1 MLSAAYRSTELR
13 INPLAENNLNQA
25 VDHYLQYI
33 EVVRGYSAHTVKNY
47 RRDLSK
53 LIEFCS
59 AHAIDDITRLNQS
72 LLRQWVAALSREK
85 LSATSIQRHLSSTRS
100 LYKFLARTRS
110 DLNDPT
116 AGVKAPRTPRTL
128 PKSLEPDQVNQL
140 LNHHSETALM
150 ARDLAMAEL
159 LYSAGLRLSELVGA
173 NLNDLD
179 RKEKIITVIGKGQKT
194 RVVPVGGP
202 ALAALAE
209 WMKYRPMGDEVLGY
223 DSPLF
228 VTQRGT
234 RISPRA
240 VQDRIRR
247 LAIKHGMTQRVHPHV
262 LRHAF
267 ASHLLESS
275 GDLRA
280 VQELLGHANIATT
293 QIYTH
298 LDFQHLAKVYDQAH
312 PRAQKRGKRNT
323 DS

>member
-1 MLSAAYRSTELR
+1 MADTNLSH
-13 INPLAENNLNQA
+13 A
-25 VDHYLQYI
+25 VEHYLQYI

-47 RRDLSK
+47 RRDLDK

-59 AHAIDDITRLNQS
+59 THNIDDISRLNAS
-72 LLRQWVAALSREK
+72 LLRQWVATLSRDK

-100 LYKFLARTRS
+100 LYKFLARSRS
-110 DLNDPT
+110 DLDDPT

-140 LNHHSETALM
+140 LNHPSETALM
-150 ARDLAMAEL
+150 ARDLAIAEL

-179 RKEKIITVIGKGQKT
+179 RNEKVITVIGKGQKT

-209 WMKYRPMGDEVLGY
+209 WMKYRPMGKEALGY

-228 VTQRGT
+228 VTQRGK
-234 RISPRA
+234 RMSPRA
-240 VQDRIRR
+240 VQDRLRP

-312 PRAQKRGKRNT
+312 PRAQKRSKRNT
-323 DS
+323 DR

>member
-1 MLSAAYRSTELR
+1 MAD
-13 INPLAENNLNQA
+13 NNLNHA
-25 VDHYLQYI
+25 VEHYLQYI

-47 RRDLSK
+47 RRDLTR
-53 LIEFCS
+53 LITFCGD
-59 AHAIDDITRLNQS
+59 HAIDDLSHLNQS
-72 LLRQWVAALSREK
+72 LLRQWVATLSKEK
-85 LSATSIQRHLSSTRS
+85 LSPTSIQRHLSSTRS

-110 DLNDPT
+110 DLDDPT
-116 AGVKAPRTPRTL
+116 AGVRAPRTPRTL
-128 PKSLEPDQVNQL
+128 PKSLEPDQVSQL
-140 LNHHSETALM
+140 LNHQSETALM

-159 LYSAGLRLSELVGA
+159 LYSAGLRLSELVGT

-179 RKEKIITVIGKGQKT
+179 RNEKIITVIGKGQKT
-194 RVVPVGGP
+194 RIVPVGGP
-202 ALAALAE
+202 ALTALAE
-209 WMKYRPMGDEVLGY
+209 WMKYRPVANEVLGY

-228 VTQRGT
+228 VTQRGK

-240 VQDRIRR
+240 VQDRIRQ
-247 LAIKHGMTQRVHPHV
+247 LAVKHGMTQRVHPHV

-267 ASHLLESS
+267 ASHLLEPS